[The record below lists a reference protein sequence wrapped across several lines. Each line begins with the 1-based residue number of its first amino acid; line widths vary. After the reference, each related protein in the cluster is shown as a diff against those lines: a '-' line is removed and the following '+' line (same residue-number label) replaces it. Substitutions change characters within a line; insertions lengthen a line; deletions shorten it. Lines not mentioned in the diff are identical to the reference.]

1 MSPTTDPS
9 RNPRLDDSRDEA
21 IVAAAAE
28 LLAEVGYETMSI
40 DAIAAR
46 AGVGKATIYRRWS
59 GKAALTLD
67 TVRARGFPIEDV
79 PDTGTL
85 RGDLLALFLGLSSLL
100 DEESLNHLTGVLVAM
115 RSHPELGDA
124 VKEQVVAAWARAA
137 REIVV
142 RAVQRGEIA
151 RQDDDFL
158 ELFAKTGPSVVA
170 LRFFM
175 ADGPI
180 DAAFMARLVDDILLP
195 TLRRG

>member
-1 MSPTTDPS
+1 MDAAAQPS
-9 RNPRLDDSRDEA
+9 RNPRLDGSRDEA

-28 LLAEVGYETMSI
+28 LLAEVGYDAMSI
-40 DAIAAR
+40 DAIASR

-85 RGDLLALFLGLSSLL
+85 RGDLLALFLGLAALL

-115 RSHPELGDA
+115 RSHPELADA
-124 VKEQVVAAWARAA
+124 VKEQVVAGWARGA
-137 REIVV
+137 REIVL
-142 RAVQRGEIA
+142 RAAGRGEIA
-151 RQDDDFL
+151 RPDDDFL

-180 DAAFMARLVDDILLP
+180 DAPFMAQLVDDILLA
-195 TLRRG
+195 TLRR